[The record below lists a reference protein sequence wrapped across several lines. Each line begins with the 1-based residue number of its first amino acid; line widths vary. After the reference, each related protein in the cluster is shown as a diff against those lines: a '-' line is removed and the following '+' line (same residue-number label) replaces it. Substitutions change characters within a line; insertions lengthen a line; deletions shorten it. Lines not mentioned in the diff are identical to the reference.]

1 MDTAL
6 DLHQN
11 NVLENL
17 HFSPQYCKEKLTIFL
32 QLEHQQ
38 EIPSISETKA
48 LLSISITVN
57 NILTAK
63 HCAMIVN

>member
-1 MDTAL
+1 MQQGNETIYSL
-6 DLHQN
+6 CI
-11 NVLENL
+11 
-17 HFSPQYCKEKLTIFL
+17 PQYCKEKLTIFL